1 MKIALV
7 CDWFLPRVGGIERHL
22 DQLSAHLAAAGHEVT
37 VITPTKG
44 NAFAASGV
52 RVQRMPAWLIP
63 GIGLIWTPAAFRRI
77 GRAIRSGA
85 FDVVHVHSSI
95 ISPAAYAAVYH
106 AQAAGVPTVSTGHS
120 IWGGFTAVFKTAD
133 RWWNWARWPV
143 AFSSVSER
151 VARELR
157 PLVAPQP
164 VDVLPNAIDPNEW
177 KLPARPDS
185 GIINLACVMRLAPRK
200 RGAALLIALRDIRA
214 QLPESRRICLHFAG
228 DGPERRRLE
237 RLVHAF
243 GLEDSV
249 RFLGVQTT
257 REVKALLAMSHFF
270 VLPSKLEAFG
280 IAALEARAA
289 GLPVVAMKEG
299 GVSEFIHDGREGLL
313 AEDDAGLARALLRL
327 CSDDALRNRIADH
340 NHGTPVKF
348 TWDHALAVHF
358 ETYRRAGALLEKRT
372 AGRAQKLL
380 A

>member
-1 MKIALV
+1 VKIALV

-22 DQLSAHLAAAGHEVT
+22 DQLSAHLAAAGHDVT

-44 NAFAASGV
+44 NTFAASGV
-52 RVQRMPAWLIP
+52 RVQRMPARLMP
-63 GIGLIWTPAAFRRI
+63 GVGLIWTPASFRRI
-77 GRAIRSGA
+77 GQAIRRGA

-120 IWGGFTAVFKTAD
+120 IWGGFTTAFRAAD
-133 RWWNWARWPV
+133 RCWNWARWPV

-164 VDVLPNAIDPNEW
+164 VDILPNAIDPSEW
-177 KLPARPDS
+177 KLPPRPDA
-185 GIINLACVMRLAPRK
+185 GVINLACVMRLAPRK
-200 RGAALLIALRDIRA
+200 RGAALLIALRDVRA
-214 QLPESRRICLHFAG
+214 QLPKSRRICLHFAG
-228 DGPERRRLE
+228 DGPERGRLE
-237 RLVHAF
+237 RLVHVF
-243 GLEDSV
+243 DLKDSV

-257 REVKALLAMSHFF
+257 TEVKALLARSHLF

-289 GLPVVAMKEG
+289 GVPVVAMKEG
-299 GVSEFIHDGREGLL
+299 GVSEFIADGREGLL

-327 CSDDALRNRIADH
+327 CSDDALRNGIADH
-340 NHGTPVKF
+340 NRDTPVKF
-348 TWDHALAVHF
+348 TWEHALAVHL
-358 ETYRRAGALLEKRT
+358 ETYRRAGALLENRAAGSART
-372 AGRAQKLL
+372 LL
-380 A
+380 T